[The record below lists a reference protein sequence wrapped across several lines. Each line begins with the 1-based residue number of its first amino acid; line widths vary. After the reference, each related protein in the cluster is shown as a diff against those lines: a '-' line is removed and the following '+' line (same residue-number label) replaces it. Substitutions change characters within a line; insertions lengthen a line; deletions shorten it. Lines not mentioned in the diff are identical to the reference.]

1 MQTQKREKN
10 DFQKNIEEQILCK
23 IFSFLEKN
31 TKAKLILLSKKEI
44 AAEIGISVIS
54 LVKYLTK
61 MDEIEVDK

>member
-31 TKAKLILLSKKEI
+31 TKAKLILL
-44 AAEIGISVIS
+44 
-54 LVKYLTK
+54 
-61 MDEIEVDK
+61 